1 MNKTNQMN
9 QINLSL
15 QSRSASLQGH
25 FLVISNMLVVVFHI
39 TDNGF
44 SGTY

>member
-9 QINLSL
+9 QVNPSR
-15 QSRSASLQGH
+15 QSHSAVLLGPG
-25 FLVISNMLVVVFHI
+25 LVISDLLVVEFQI
-39 TDNGF
+39 THNVF